1 MIILA
6 AKLQNNSLIWTFSG
20 RAILFSPFQQD
31 WGGSISYAVILSGN
45 KVGLYIDKVGSRQY
59 KVRPCGKQLNHE
71 ILGKS
76 FYFVSKADCICC

>member
-31 WGGSISYAVILSGN
+31 WGGFISYAVILSGN
-45 KVGLYIDKVGSRQY
+45 KVGLYAHEVGLCFN
-59 KVRPCGKQLNHE
+59 KIRPRKKN
-71 ILGKS
+71 
-76 FYFVSKADCICC
+76 VS